1 MIYRGGNGRRTR
13 RDHDCA
19 GIAID
24 PRWNGVGDLAD
35 GVRLIIAGDQG
46 ALVRLRSRAH
56 VNVIRN
62 RYVLRIH
69 HLEAGEARRD
79 LRFRKVIRRPNQPT
93 PADHEQRERCRNPT
107 LEGAPKTRLG
117 DAIPLTQIRR

>member
-13 RDHDCA
+13 RDHDGA
-19 GIAID
+19 GVAID

-46 ALVRLRSRAH
+46 ALVRLRSGSH

-69 HLEAGEARRD
+69 YPETGEARGN
-79 LRFRKVIRRPNQPT
+79 LRFSEVIRRPNQPT
-93 PADHEQRERCRNPT
+93 PADHEQCERYRNPT
-107 LEGAPKTRLG
+107 FEGAS
-117 DAIPLTQIRR
+117 